1 MCGMKARSKVIL
13 INFSWLFVVEFAD
26 PPRIPFDDTSKK
38 MRKKKVS
45 GKREQ
50 TTNKWIKGKW
60 KRDVIEQLSAPEWR
74 AQTSL

>member
-38 MRKKKVS
+38 MRKKSFRKT
-45 GKREQ
+45 RANDEQ
-50 TTNKWIKGKW
+50 M
-60 KRDVIEQLSAPEWR
+60 D
-74 AQTSL
+74 